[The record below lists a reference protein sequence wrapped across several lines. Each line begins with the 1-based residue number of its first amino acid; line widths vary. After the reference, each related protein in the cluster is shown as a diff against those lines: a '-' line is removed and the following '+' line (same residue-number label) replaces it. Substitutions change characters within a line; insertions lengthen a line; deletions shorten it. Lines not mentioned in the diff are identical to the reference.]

1 MMIKNQRAFAVG
13 ILFIVVASTFVVLS
27 LDLQQ
32 GTAARMGPGYFPWI
46 LGIVL
51 CAVGLAIVAGAVAPG
66 AAAERLSR
74 WDWKGLGWIAGSVV
88 LFAVLLQPLGLIVSL
103 FVLVVAS
110 SSASPDFTLR
120 GSLAAAVVL
129 IVICVAAF
137 DYGMDLRIPL
147 WPAIW
152 E

>member
-1 MMIKNQRAFAVG
+1 MMIRNQRAFAVG
-13 ILFIVVASTFVVLS
+13 LLFLVVAATFVVLS
-27 LDLQQ
+27 LDLEQ
-32 GTAARMGPGYFPWI
+32 GTAARMGPGYFPWL

-51 CAVGLAIVAGAVAPG
+51 CLIGLAVLAGAVAPG

-74 WDWKGLGWIAGSVV
+74 WDWKGLGWIVGSVA
-88 LFAVLLQPLGLIVSL
+88 LFAVLLQPLGLILALV
-103 FVLVVAS
+103 VLVVLS
-110 SSASPDFTLR
+110 SSASPDSTLR

-129 IVICVAAF
+129 AAICVAAF